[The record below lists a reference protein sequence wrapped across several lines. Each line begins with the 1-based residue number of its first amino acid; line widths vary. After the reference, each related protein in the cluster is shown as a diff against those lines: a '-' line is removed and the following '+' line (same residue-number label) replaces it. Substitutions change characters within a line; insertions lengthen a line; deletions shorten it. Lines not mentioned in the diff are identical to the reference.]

1 MIGTSCMRKMIRL
14 SLLLNIAVLIP
25 VCLGLL
31 LDAAWVVHAYGTA
44 TAARGI
50 LLSVYGAILIVS
62 TVLLLRQEAMLVAPL
77 LLVQVV
83 YKLTTPLTVG
93 SLQNP
98 VQSGSHLLV
107 QPAAFGHR
115 AHHGRYPAG
124 RCRRQPAG
132 KEEDGHQRCVGG
144 GVRFLSAHHA

>member
-44 TAARGI
+44 SAARGI

-62 TVLLLRQEAMLVAPL
+62 TVLLFRQEAMLVAPL

-98 VQSGSHLLV
+98 VVISNIVIAALHLATLSLILREMRRPV
-107 QPAAFGHR
+107 PEPAAAR
-115 AHHGRYPAG
+115 
-124 RCRRQPAG
+124 
-132 KEEDGHQRCVGG
+132 
-144 GVRFLSAHHA
+144 